1 MDPFTGRWQ
10 CRDKL
15 INLEYEKKSGIRE
28 RGKDYNHST
37 FCDLVLS
44 GLLGIRFENGVLS
57 AEPII
62 PESWDYFLVSGIT
75 QENWTVLFDR
85 DGTHYGQGSGLRCFR
100 TEDRF
105 ATKM

>member
-1 MDPFTGRWQ
+1 MDPFSGRWH

-15 INLEYEKKSGIRE
+15 ISLAYEQKSGIRE

-57 AEPII
+57 ADPII
-62 PESWDYFLVSGIT
+62 PQSWDYFIVTGIT
-75 QENWTVLFDR
+75 EENWTVLFDR
-85 DGTHYGQGSGLRCFR
+85 DGTHYGQGAGLRCFR
-100 TEDRF
+100 AE
-105 ATKM
+105 